1 MLLIWHH
8 VSYNTGDP
16 TSAKAEEEK
25 VVISPAVTSI
35 KRMGYSE
42 DKIEAA
48 INIIKSRLPRGK
60 TAFINKKKLIKKM
73 SMNNLIYFNSWSAI
87 HKLIVYPLSY
97 NIMQLNNRY
106 KKNNKTFIS
115 FDIVCK
121 DWWLHIKINQS
132 CVIE

>member
-1 MLLIWHH
+1 M
-8 VSYNTGDP
+8 SYNTGDP

-60 TAFINKKKLIKKM
+60 TAFINNKKLIKKKM
-73 SMNNLIYFNSWSAI
+73 PINNLIYFNSWSAI
-87 HKLIVYPLSY
+87 HKRIVYPLSY
-97 NIMQLNNRY
+97 NIIQLNNRY
-106 KKNNKTFIS
+106 KK
-115 FDIVCK
+115 
-121 DWWLHIKINQS
+121 
-132 CVIE
+132 

>member
-1 MLLIWHH
+1 M
-8 VSYNTGDP
+8 SYNTGDP

-60 TAFINKKKLIKKM
+60 TAIINNKKLIKKM

-87 HKLIVYPLSY
+87 HKLIVYPLNY
-97 NIMQLNNRY
+97 NIIQLNNRY
-106 KKNNKTFIS
+106 KKITKHLYLLT
-115 FDIVCK
+115 
-121 DWWLHIKINQS
+121 
-132 CVIE
+132 

>member
-1 MLLIWHH
+1 
-8 VSYNTGDP
+8 
-16 TSAKAEEEK
+16 
-25 VVISPAVTSI
+25 
-35 KRMGYSE
+35 
-42 DKIEAA
+42 
-48 INIIKSRLPRGK
+48 
-60 TAFINKKKLIKKM
+60 M

-121 DWWLHIKINQS
+121 D
-132 CVIE
+132 